1 MFIFKKEFSTIEELI
16 AFNNSITNGA
26 QTLPPVIPLGAQT
39 SGKAGSKTG
48 GKKPTVAAAPAAPS
62 SFGAFPAANEMQQ
75 IPSPFNPGVVAQ
87 AQAPVQAYQ
96 APVAPAYVPPIPAA
110 PVHQAVS
117 VNGHF
122 NREGGIQ
129 EVRNLMASLEALNGF
144 TQDHAASEIGNLYN
158 QAQCQLGTPISQ
170 LDDASLQRFL
180 PLFRAR
186 VAALTGSQVQQ
197 VPVQNFI

>member
-26 QTLPPVIPLGAQT
+26 QTLPPVIPLGAQAVP
-39 SGKAGSKTG
+39 KAKAPAKAKTI
-48 GKKPTVAAAPAAPS
+48 AAPAAPS

-87 AQAPVQAYQ
+87 APVQAYQ
-96 APVAPAYVPPIPAA
+96 APAAPAYVPPMPAA

-197 VPVQNFI
+197 APVQNFI